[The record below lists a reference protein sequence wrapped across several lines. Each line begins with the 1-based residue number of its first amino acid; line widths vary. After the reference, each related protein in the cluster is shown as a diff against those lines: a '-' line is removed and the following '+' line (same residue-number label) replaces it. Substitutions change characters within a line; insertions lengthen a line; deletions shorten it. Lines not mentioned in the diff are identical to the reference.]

1 MKRTLF
7 FKIFTGYILI
17 ILSISSLFLL
27 FSFKSIRENQIN
39 LLKDN
44 LENIA
49 LSMESRIYQFL
60 KDKNFDGLNSFVKGL
75 GEITGT
81 RITIIDPEGVVL
93 ADSEENPELM
103 ENHATRP
110 EILNAL
116 YGRTGSSLRYSATVK
131 KEMLYVAIPV
141 REEVELIGVIRVSLF
156 LEQIKI
162 LLNSIR
168 RDIIWVTII
177 IIFLSLIG
185 AFLFSRSLT
194 VPIKELVNASS
205 KVADGNY
212 DVKIYLKNKDELWSL
227 AESLNNMIERTK
239 VLITNLSEQK
249 EALDTII
256 SSIHEGLLVLDKKGK
271 ILLSNKSFK
280 KICGF
285 ENIEGKLYWEVIRD
299 PELGELIRD
308 VEKERTGI
316 IKEIELLGKNY
327 ICNASYLSKYEEI
340 VLTFINITEMKGVEK
355 IKKDF
360 VVNVSHELR
369 TPLTAIKGFME
380 TLGESVDKKNRRY
393 VEIVLRHTERLINI
407 VKDLLALSEL
417 EESRIK
423 LEVENVNL
431 EKLLKNVITIYENE
445 IKNKKLKFVFESEKK
460 LPAIKGDSYRLEQMF
475 INLIENAIKYTD
487 KGEIRVTLKS
497 ENKEVKLEVKDTG
510 VGIAE
515 EHLTRI
521 FERFYVVDKSR
532 SRKLGGTG
540 LGLSIV
546 KHIVLLHKGNID
558 VKSTPGEGT
567 SFVITLPVST

>member
-27 FSFKSIRENQIN
+27 FSFKSIRGNQIN

-49 LSMESRIYQFL
+49 LSIESGIFQFL
-60 KDKNFDGLNSFVKGL
+60 KDKNFDELNSFVKGL
-75 GEITGT
+75 GETIGI
-81 RITIIDPEGVVL
+81 RITIIDTDGVVL
-93 ADSEENPELM
+93 ADSKENPELM

-141 REEVELIGVIRVSLF
+141 REEGELIGVIRVSLF

-168 RDIIWVTII
+168 RDIIWVTLLV
-177 IIFLSLIG
+177 IFISLIG

-227 AESLNNMIERTK
+227 AESFNNMIERTK

-249 EALDTII
+249 EALDTIL

-308 VEKERTGI
+308 VEKKRTGI

-327 ICNASYLSKYEEI
+327 ICNAAYLSKYEEI
-340 VLTFINITEMKGVEK
+340 VLTFINITEMRGVEK

-380 TLGESVDKKNRRY
+380 TLEESVDKKNRRY

-423 LEVENVNL
+423 LEVENIDL

-445 IKNKKLKFVFESEKK
+445 IKSKKLKFVFESEKK
-460 LPAIKGDSYRLEQMF
+460 LPIIKGDSYRLEQMF
-475 INLIENAIKYTD
+475 INLLENAIKYTE
-487 KGEIRVTLKS
+487 KGEIKVILKS
-497 ENKEVKLEVKDTG
+497 ENKKIKLEVKDTG
-510 VGIAE
+510 IGITE
-515 EHLTRI
+515 EHLPRI

-567 SFVITLPVST
+567 SFIIILPVST